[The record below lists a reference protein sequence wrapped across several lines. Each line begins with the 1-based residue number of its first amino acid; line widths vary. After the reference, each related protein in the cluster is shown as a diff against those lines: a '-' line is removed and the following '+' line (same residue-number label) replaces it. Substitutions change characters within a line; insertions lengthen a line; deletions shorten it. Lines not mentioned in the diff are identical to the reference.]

1 MDFSLYRKIMSADSF
16 DVDQLT
22 LQYFSSKSLYN
33 KYLAK
38 KDPDSFEQK
47 QLEYKSWRENKE
59 KIFHVIE
66 EYLEDPDDILPK
78 HTKDIFH
85 RFFTEINQVVEKR
98 KIKEDSSTYLD
109 DQDIPYNEHNQDDE
123 DTLFSRVED
132 IHVEPK
138 NPIEYWKMQ
147 KVFKPLK
154 N

>member
-1 MDFSLYRKIMSADSF
+1 MIVQKNMSADSF
-16 DVDQLT
+16 NVDQLT

-47 QLEYKSWRENKE
+47 QLEYKSWRENKQN
-59 KIFHVIE
+59 IFNVIE
-66 EYLEDPDDILPK
+66 EYLDDPDDIQPK
-78 HTKDIFH
+78 NIKEIFH

-98 KIKEDSSTYLD
+98 KEKEDSSTDLD
-109 DQDIPYNEHNQDDE
+109 NHDIPYNEHNQDDE

-132 IHVEPK
+132 IRVEPK

-147 KVFKPLK
+147 KVFKSNMPK
-154 N
+154 

>member
-1 MDFSLYRKIMSADSF
+1 MSADSF

-47 QLEYKSWRENKE
+47 HLEYKSWRENKE

-98 KIKEDSSTYLD
+98 KIKEDSSTDLVD
-109 DQDIPYNEHNQDDE
+109 SDIPYNEHIQDEE

-147 KVFKPLK
+147 KVFKSNMPK
-154 N
+154 

>member
-1 MDFSLYRKIMSADSF
+1 MSADSF
-16 DVDQLT
+16 NVDQLT

-47 QLEYKSWRENKE
+47 QLEYKSWRENKQN
-59 KIFHVIE
+59 IFNVIE
-66 EYLEDPDDILPK
+66 EYLDDPDDIQPK

-98 KIKEDSSTYLD
+98 KEKEKEEYNTNFV
-109 DQDIPYNEHNQDDE
+109 DIENPYNEHNQDEE

-132 IHVEPK
+132 IRVEPK

-147 KVFKPLK
+147 KVFKSDMPK
-154 N
+154 